1 MENKL
6 TKDDIKMYVI
16 WLSTWNSDVWII
28 IKSEIKYFLIILGE
42 LKGNA
47 C

>member
-16 WLSTWNSDVWII
+16 WLSTCNSDVWTI
-28 IKSEIKYFLIILGE
+28 IKSEIKYFLIILAE
-42 LKGNA
+42 LKGTA